1 MNTEIDNAILKLD
14 QHRKLSLR
22 EANGECI
29 RVHRGRVWVTRDRDI
44 RDHVVNSG
52 ESFVIERT
60 GTTVLTAMSDAG
72 VSLMKRCASSA
83 GMFGKKA
90 IAQSEEVRSEVVLTN
105 TAGGDYPR
113 YREIDRSVDC
123 AHQLR
128 ARYVADALRN
138 GWVTLRS
145 ALAN

>member
-14 QHRKLSLR
+14 QHRKLSLQG
-22 EANGECI
+22 ANGECI
-29 RVHRGRVWVTRDRDI
+29 HVHWGRVWVTGEGDI
-44 RDHVVNSG
+44 LDHVVSSG

-60 GTTVLTAMSDAG
+60 GTTVLTAMSDAA

-83 GMFGKKA
+83 GMFGKTD

-105 TAGGDYPR
+105 TAGGDFPK
-113 YREIDRSVDC
+113 YREIDRSVNRG
-123 AHQLR
+123 HQLR

-145 ALAN
+145 ALAT